1 MGHYRTHKCNELRAA
16 NIGDSVVLSGWLA
29 NQRDQGGILFI
40 ALRDHYGITQLT
52 LQNDN
57 PAYEVLSAL
66 RVESTIRIEGEV
78 IARPNGQSNPNM
90 ETGEI
95 EVLVKKA
102 EVLATS
108 DIIPFPIVED
118 PRPMKPFGW
127 RTRYLD
133 LRRPNL

>member
-16 NIGDSVVLSGWLA
+16 NIGESVVLSGWLA

-57 PAYEVLSAL
+57 PAYDVLTAL

-78 IARPNGQSNPNM
+78 IARPDGQANPNM
-90 ETGEI
+90 DTGEI
-95 EVLVKKA
+95 EVW
-102 EVLATS
+102 S
-108 DIIPFPIVED
+108 DRG
-118 PRPMKPFGW
+118 PRH
-127 RTRYLD
+127 L
-133 LRRPNL
+133 